1 MGGLEGG
8 GEEGEG
14 VGVPVELFV
23 ADVALVVAVAS
34 FDLIDN
40 VLLVGVDVVDYGDVG
55 CAVEASCFGSEECW
69 LLQLGPRVGVEQVAF
84 G

>member
-40 VLLVGVDVVDYGDVG
+40 VLLVGVDVVDY
-55 CAVEASCFGSEECW
+55 
-69 LLQLGPRVGVEQVAF
+69 
-84 G
+84 